1 MIDIARRFREGLW
14 SVGRGSEVPNRTD
27 MLRSMLDLSS
37 PLFAEAPDAIILVDA
52 SGVITAANKS
62 AKDMFGYKKLVGQ
75 RVEALVPTEARIRH
89 ESLRQGFAE
98 DPQPRRMGAGL
109 SLMAQR
115 EDGSDFPVDIAL
127 TPVGDGVTAAV
138 IRDMTELERNWRRI
152 EEQESTLAIL
162 EDRERIARDL
172 HDTVIQEV
180 FAAGLKL
187 NAIARK
193 LDPGTEA
200 TAQDDVRAVA
210 QALDGTIDRL
220 RRTIFDIRKATPG
233 HVAEE
238 TREIVLDM
246 IRHTGLDHVEVD
258 VSPEVELISSRAI
271 EHLLSTVREAVA
283 NVVKHAEATRLSV
296 RVAID
301 EGWCTLE
308 VVDDGVGL
316 SATGDAGFGLENMRR
331 RSEALGGSFMA
342 AAGSGGTRVVWRVP
356 VSSSSRIS

>member
-1 MIDIARRFREGLW
+1 MVDF
-14 SVGRGSEVPNRTD
+14 T
-27 MLRSMLDLSS
+27 S
-37 PLFAEAPDAIILVDA
+37 PLFAEAPDGIILVER
-52 SGVITAANKS
+52 SGTIRAANP
-62 AKDMFGYKKLVGQ
+62 AARDLFGYDELAGLP
-75 RVEALVPTEARIRH
+75 VEALVPSDARERH
-89 ESLRQGFAE
+89 QSLRTDYGE
-98 DPQPRRMGAGL
+98 DPEPRRMGAGL
-109 SLMAQR
+109 SLMGQR
-115 EDGSDFPVDIAL
+115 ADGSTFPLDIAL

-138 IRDMTELERNWRRI
+138 VRDTTELERNWRRI
-152 EEQESTLAIL
+152 DEQESTLAIL

-193 LDPGTEA
+193 LDPEA
-200 TAQDDVRAVA
+200 DADAQHDVRAVA

-233 HVAEE
+233 HVADE

-246 IRHTGLDHVEVD
+246 IRHTGLDHVDVE
-258 VSPEVELISSRAI
+258 VSPEVERISSRAI

-296 RVAID
+296 RVIVD

-308 VVDDGVGL
+308 VIDDGVGL
-316 SATGDAGFGLENMRR
+316 SATGDPGFGLENMRR
-331 RSEALGGSFMA
+331 RSEALGGSFTA
-342 AAGSGGTRVVWRVP
+342 AAGAGGTRVLWRVP
-356 VSSSSRIS
+356 VSPSSKVP

>member
-1 MIDIARRFREGLW
+1 M
-14 SVGRGSEVPNRTD
+14 
-27 MLRSMLDLSS
+27 DLTN
-37 PLFAEAPDAIILVDA
+37 PLFAEAPDGIVLVDA
-52 SGVITAANKS
+52 DGVITAANRAARALFLHDRLAGMK
-62 AKDMFGYKKLVGQ
+62 
-75 RVEALVPTEARIRH
+75 VEDLVPEEMRRRH
-89 ESLRQGFAE
+89 EVLRRGFSE
-98 DPQPRRMGAGL
+98 EPHPRRMGAGL
-109 SLMAQR
+109 SLRGRRA
-115 EDGSDFPVDIAL
+115 DGTTFPLDIAL

-138 IRDMTELERNWRRI
+138 VRDTTELERNWRRLD
-152 EEQESTLAIL
+152 EQEQALAIL

-187 NAIARK
+187 NAIART
-193 LDPGTEA
+193 LDPEA
-200 TAQDDVRAVA
+200 EADTQAAVRAVA

-238 TREIVLDM
+238 IREVVLDM
-246 IRHTGLDHVEVD
+246 VHATGLDHLEIEV
-258 VSPEVELISSRAI
+258 SAEVERLSTRAV

-283 NVVKHAEATRLSV
+283 NVVKHAAASRLSV
-296 RVAID
+296 AVDLAD
-301 EGWCTLE
+301 GWCTLE

-316 SATGDAGFGLENMRR
+316 SATGDSGFGLENMRT

-356 VSSSSRIS
+356 VG